1 MDKEE
6 RKPRFNNLLQ
16 ILSKIDKPDMEVI
29 ELLFNFLI
37 KLNEEELAAQLY
49 TLLNQMHINLTWGIF
64 FNMANIF
71 HKGQKM
77 YANISKDLKYSLI
90 SRNMQNI
97 KFRKRSI
104 KLTGVDD
111 YILGEEI
118 FFDVFGACLNCNN
131 NINLERICEELS
143 PMDIDKNNNRFKCR
157 CGDWNLQ
164 KLNFKIG
171 TELYN
176 PNITNNHSSRKE
188 GVILL
193 SPTNLKK
200 KLMGILISL
209 KDKKFD
215 IDNFR
220 AKYPEEFWNSVWYF
234 KLKEIDI
241 SFMLPYLKSVYI
253 KKIEIKNNIKNCLK
267 FVLEQEKNSKPFKF
281 NNDETKSPNIKII
294 KVPKIVNKF
303 NTDILSIQKV
313 YQIAIFQ
320 IVGML
325 IYKPTEPYRGNI
337 AIKGNIMKVTYK
349 KKKIE
354 KKNDKKLK
362 NKNKDNILF
371 FNNFITSDFDL
382 TNSISTNY
390 IDKNEESNNKLKE
403 RKSYIDFENKP
414 KEEIFEYI
422 NEDDEN
428 FYKFKEYKEV
438 DIDNL

>member
-1 MDKEE
+1 
-6 RKPRFNNLLQ
+6 
-16 ILSKIDKPDMEVI
+16 
-29 ELLFNFLI
+29 
-37 KLNEEELAAQLY
+37 
-49 TLLNQMHINLTWGIF
+49 
-64 FNMANIF
+64 
-71 HKGQKM
+71 M

-209 KDKKFD
+209 KDKK
-215 IDNFR
+215 IR
-220 AKYPEEFWNSVWYF
+220 H
-234 KLKEIDI
+234 
-241 SFMLPYLKSVYI
+241 
-253 KKIEIKNNIKNCLK
+253 
-267 FVLEQEKNSKPFKF
+267 
-281 NNDETKSPNIKII
+281 
-294 KVPKIVNKF
+294 
-303 NTDILSIQKV
+303 
-313 YQIAIFQ
+313 
-320 IVGML
+320 
-325 IYKPTEPYRGNI
+325 R
-337 AIKGNIMKVTYK
+337 
-349 KKKIE
+349 
-354 KKNDKKLK
+354 
-362 NKNKDNILF
+362 
-371 FNNFITSDFDL
+371 
-382 TNSISTNY
+382 
-390 IDKNEESNNKLKE
+390 
-403 RKSYIDFENKP
+403 
-414 KEEIFEYI
+414 
-422 NEDDEN
+422 
-428 FYKFKEYKEV
+428 
-438 DIDNL
+438 